1 MSIVYKYKKMA
12 TTYAKNKVHIYNWVA
27 NNPDRKREINKM
39 VMRRSRDPW
48 LKICYIFNRIL
59 LD

>member
-1 MSIVYKYKKMA
+1 MVM
-12 TTYAKNKVHIYNWVA
+12 TYAKNKVHIYNWVA
-27 NNPDRKREINKM
+27 KNADRKREINKM